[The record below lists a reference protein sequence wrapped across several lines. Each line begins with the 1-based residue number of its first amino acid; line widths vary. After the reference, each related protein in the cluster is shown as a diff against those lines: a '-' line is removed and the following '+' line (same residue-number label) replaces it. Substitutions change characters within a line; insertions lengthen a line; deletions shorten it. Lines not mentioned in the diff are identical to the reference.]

1 MKLQEKTKKVKT
13 IEHILR
19 KSFNLVQEEVLKV
32 IERFKRANLWLRLLP
47 SSSMNIENTYDWYGD
62 HRLKIGQRYYL
73 LEHLT
78 LYGFRTICRGNN
90 GNQMPKTNGFRQ
102 MITITLIKHT
112 WSHLMLLDGKLT
124 CFPKGFLCWRQTKN
138 LNQTVL
144 NIPIQDYGGL
154 GSKFTTNNRGGTTLT
169 TPQTPYM

>member
-1 MKLQEKTKKVKT
+1 MFKKKYWRW
-13 IEHILR
+13 LR
-19 KSFNLVQEEVLKV
+19 DLRESKSF
-32 IERFKRANLWLRLLP
+32 IETLAYQQHEHWEYLRLVWWP
-47 SSSMNIENTYDWYGD
+47 PT
-62 HRLKIGQRYYL
+62 KGQRYYL
-73 LEHLT
+73 LEHLK
-78 LYGFRTICRGNN
+78 LYGFTTICRGNN

-102 MITITLIKHT
+102 MIINTLIKHT

-154 GSKFTTNNRGGTTLT
+154 GSKFTTKNRRGTTLT
-169 TPQTPYM
+169 TPPTPYM

>member
-1 MKLQEKTKKVKT
+1 
-13 IEHILR
+13 
-19 KSFNLVQEEVLKV
+19 
-32 IERFKRANLWLRLLP
+32 
-47 SSSMNIENTYDWYGD
+47 MNIENTYDWYGD

-73 LEHLT
+73 LEQLT
-78 LYGFRTICRGNN
+78 LYGFRTICRSNN

-154 GSKFTTNNRGGTTLT
+154 NSPPTTEGAPPWLLHKPLICKSYILEMYLLT
-169 TPQTPYM
+169 FVFLKSIVCITF